1 MDCTQW
7 VLFDSCKVLPWEG
20 RYQTMSPAENPVGR
34 ATVAG
39 LGTGSVW
46 VGVTMLNIAELDE
59 RVEKCLAILADNP
72 RSQVFAALA
81 DVYRKRGDFGRAFS
95 VCKSGLKHHP
105 EYASARI
112 VMAKLYLH
120 QAMFAE
126 ALASVSHAVELDGPT
141 RASDLLEAEIR
152 VALGDGDGARP
163 LIERL
168 RSADPRNPAVMEL
181 EKHLHELADKRPAVR
196 PAPESRVAPMPPE
209 SEPPVY
215 TAVTRPRLTSW
226 KAWSDAV
233 REVPDVTSAF
243 AVDQAGNRQPAG
255 GDGESDSATILVS
268 MVREIEAVLS
278 EKTGSELIE
287 IRVEAPDGEVWCRRM
302 DRGLIGFTARSGCP
316 FGAARQAAMAHAEH
330 VSLPAARESIAK
342 Q

>member
-1 MDCTQW
+1 
-7 VLFDSCKVLPWEG
+7 
-20 RYQTMSPAENPVGR
+20 MSPAENPVGR
-34 ATVAG
+34 ATMAG
-39 LGTGSVW
+39 LGTRSVW

-120 QAMFAE
+120 QEMYAD
-126 ALASVSHAVELDGPT
+126 ALTSVSHAVDLDGPT

-152 VALGDGDGARP
+152 VAMGDGDGARP

-168 RSADPRNPAVMEL
+168 RSADPRNPMVMAL
-181 EKHLHELADKRPAVR
+181 VQHLHDLAEKPLVVH
-196 PAPESRVAPMPPE
+196 PTPEPGVAAMPPE
-209 SEPPVY
+209 ARS
-215 TAVTRPRLTSW
+215 AVTRPRPTSW

-233 REVPDVTSAF
+233 REVPGVTSAF
-243 AVDQAGNRQPAG
+243 AVDEAGNIQTAR
-255 GDGESDSATILVS
+255 GDAESQSTAILVA
-268 MVREIEAVLS
+268 MVREIEAALS
-278 EKTGSELIE
+278 EKTGSQLIE

-302 DRGLIGFTARSGCP
+302 DDGLIGFTARSGCP
-316 FGAARQAAMAHAEH
+316 FGAARQAAMTQAQGLAGQY
-330 VSLPAARESIAK
+330 REIVRVR
-342 Q
+342 